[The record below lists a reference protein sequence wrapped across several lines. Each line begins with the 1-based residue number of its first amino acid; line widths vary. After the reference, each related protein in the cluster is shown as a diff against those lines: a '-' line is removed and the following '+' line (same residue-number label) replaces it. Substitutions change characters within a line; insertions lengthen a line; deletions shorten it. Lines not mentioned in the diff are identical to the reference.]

1 MNFFSRIYFRIE
13 NFKSLAIAIW
23 RNTKFEGHNSVERK
37 IQIT

>member
-13 NFKSLAIAIW
+13 NFKSLAIAI
-23 RNTKFEGHNSVERK
+23 RRKAKFEGQSPDERK